1 MPVLRPAA
9 LLSASGHGAF
19 HRQGTFRA
27 PSPFPHGRGLRSP
40 ALRNALRRH
49 SIFRAPR
56 ALSARLFRRGIPRS
70 PVFPPCPAMA
80 SGCALPGICAS
91 FEKGL
96 CSRSRAFP
104 PGHTSHCRGS
114 AAPTMRPAAPHHD
127 TLCRFCGLPL
137 CFPHQGMGLFT
148 GKARSAHLHPEL
160 SRTAE
165 GCTPPALRNAL
176 RKHSIFRAPRAL
188 SARLFRRGIPRSP
201 VFPPCPAMAYGCA
214 LPGICASFEKGLY
227 AAPFPCPKTAPQ
239 PANRSA
245 ATPAAQR
252 RFDNMPYL
260 PVSG

>member
-1 MPVLRPAA
+1 MRPAA
-9 LLSASGHGAF
+9 LRASAAPRNCPAGLRIMTPYAGSAACRSAFRIRAWGFSPAPHVPRTFALSARPRAALPPPSG
-19 HRQGTFRA
+19 T
-27 PSPFPHGRGLRSP
+27 PSEK
-40 ALRNALRRH
+40 H

-80 SGCALPGICAS
+80 S
-91 FEKGL
+91 
-96 CSRSRAFP
+96 
-104 PGHTSHCRGS
+104 
-114 AAPTMRPAAPHHD
+114 
-127 TLCRFCGLPL
+127 
-137 CFPHQGMGLFT
+137 
-148 GKARSAHLHPEL
+148 
-160 SRTAE
+160 
-165 GCTPPALRNAL
+165 
-176 RKHSIFRAPRAL
+176 
-188 SARLFRRGIPRSP
+188 
-201 VFPPCPAMAYGCA
+201 GCA